1 MGDAKM
7 VRHDEAMALL
17 RSLDGGDAI
26 TKSLVNNAMFHLL
39 RRVNTRRE
47 LPVSDFD
54 LMYFVELMR
63 EMFSEHDVLKRML
76 DGERVGAF
84 FDDDRSFPS

>member
-1 MGDAKM
+1 MGDVEM

-17 RSLDGGDAI
+17 RSLEDGDAI
-26 TKSLVNNAMFHLL
+26 TKILVNNAMFHLL

-47 LPVSDFD
+47 LPVRDFD
-54 LMYFVELMR
+54 VMYFVELMR

-84 FDDDRSFPS
+84 FDDDSCE